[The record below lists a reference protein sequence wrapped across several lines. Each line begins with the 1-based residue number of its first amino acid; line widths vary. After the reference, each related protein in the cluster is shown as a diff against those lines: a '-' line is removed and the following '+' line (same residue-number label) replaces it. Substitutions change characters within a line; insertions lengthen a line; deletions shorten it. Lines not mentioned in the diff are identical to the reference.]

1 MAKTACEEAAII
13 IEAQAGAAYGKFKM
27 ILLGRAKR
35 LRAEGQELS
44 RLRKIIERVSAIPGW
59 QHPVWK
65 QIEREAA
72 RIQKERT
79 K

>member
-1 MAKTACEEAAII
+1 MAKKTACEEVAN
-13 IEAQAGAAYGKFKM
+13 
-27 ILLGRAKR
+27 ILEHDGSHLTALD

-65 QIEREAA
+65 QIEREAV
-72 RIQKERT
+72 RIQKART
-79 K
+79 KK

>member
-1 MAKTACEEAAII
+1 MAKKTACEEVANIL
-13 IEAQAGAAYGKFKM
+13 EHYGSH
-27 ILLGRAKR
+27 LPALD
-35 LRAEGQELS
+35 LRSEGQELS

-72 RIQKERT
+72 RIQKAR
-79 K
+79 KK